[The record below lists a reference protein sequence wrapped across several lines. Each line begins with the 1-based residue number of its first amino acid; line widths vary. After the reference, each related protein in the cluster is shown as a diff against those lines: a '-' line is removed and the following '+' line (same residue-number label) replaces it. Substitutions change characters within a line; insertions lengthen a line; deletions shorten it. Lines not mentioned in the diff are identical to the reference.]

1 MPVIP
6 RISTARPDAW
16 DVMNALRA
24 DASANYQ
31 AVVPF
36 ATPDN
41 VREIGSVLIGTPALA
56 NEWYS
61 ALLNRIA
68 LVVITSKA
76 WSNPWAF
83 MRRGDLEFG
92 ETVEEIYIGLVDG
105 YKRNVD
111 NAQRLVF
118 KRRKADVRTVF
129 HIQNFASYYPL
140 TIERDEIR
148 KAFLSWNAVEEFN
161 SRKIEQIY
169 TSWEY
174 DEFNIIKYMI
184 GRAIVDGEM
193 HFENGVAITAAGAK
207 AAVSAIK
214 AVSNKLLFM
223 SSDYNAAGVP
233 NHTPK
238 DDQFLFIS
246 AASDATL
253 DVEVLAAAFN
263 MDKVEFAGHRILVD
277 DFASVDEA
285 RLTKLMSDEET
296 GVSSFVPFTSAE
308 KTLLGNVSAL
318 LIDRDWSQIY
328 SNLREFT
335 ENYNGQGMY
344 WNYFFHAWQTF
355 SYSPFENAVA
365 FVSTSAASLT
375 DVAATITAKTQTSV
389 YTILTITPEVTL
401 SALGSKDVKFI
412 QTDAMTAAGITITD
426 YGVMTIPAED
436 ESGAVIQIET
446 NGTTYYSSAAVTASD
461 DVGDELEFSTTPPA
475 DDSGDDSGTTP

>member
-1 MPVIP
+1 
-6 RISTARPDAW
+6 
-16 DVMNALRA
+16 
-24 DASANYQ
+24 
-31 AVVPF
+31 
-36 ATPDN
+36 
-41 VREIGSVLIGTPALA
+41 
-56 NEWYS
+56 
-61 ALLNRIA
+61 
-68 LVVITSKA
+68 
-76 WSNPWAF
+76 
-83 MRRGDLEFG
+83 
-92 ETVEEIYIGLVDG
+92 
-105 YKRNVD
+105 
-111 NAQRLVF
+111 
-118 KRRKADVRTVF
+118 
-129 HIQNFASYYPL
+129 
-140 TIERDEIR
+140 
-148 KAFLSWNAVEEFN
+148 
-161 SRKIEQIY
+161 
-169 TSWEY
+169 
-174 DEFNIIKYMI
+174 MI

-214 AVSNKLLFM
+214 SVSNKLLFM

-475 DDSGDDSGTTP
+475 DDSGDDSGTTT